1 MLKFKNNDQPIQ
13 KLWRDRY
20 PGKLFMP
27 ISIYD
32 LQFPKQ
38 NQNEYNLD
46 LQLVLISTTD
56 GCVYIFKL
64 ISDYELAAHISQQ
77 RDAGTG
83 QKIWSYLAPVIPKNI
98 SSLTMTSSTVKV
110 DLKEIKNVK

>member
-1 MLKFKNNDQPIQ
+1 
-13 KLWRDRY
+13 
-20 PGKLFMP
+20 MP

-38 NQNEYNLD
+38 KADEYNLD

-83 QKIWSYLAPVIPKNI
+83 QRIWSYLAPVIPKNI

-110 DLKEIKNVK
+110 DLKEIRNVK

>member
-1 MLKFKNNDQPIQ
+1 
-13 KLWRDRY
+13 
-20 PGKLFMP
+20 
-27 ISIYD
+27 
-32 LQFPKQ
+32 
-38 NQNEYNLD
+38 
-46 LQLVLISTTD
+46 
-56 GCVYIFKL
+56 
-64 ISDYELAAHISQQ
+64 LAAHISQQ